1 MSDFVRNLHAVS
13 VSVDG
18 IPGSLLSES
27 GSVCGD
33 AGRYVS
39 PQVEPRWNG
48 DPFPLAGVPPVHFD
62 VVSET
67 LSLGQMLA
75 WDTVHSGAFHHTSL
89 LIRMHGGT
97 FMLHDIVTETTSS
110 GAYRVVFNEAQ
121 QVPRS
126 RAGRIYDGLRV
137 KVAQTTA
144 SRMVPNAGTPS
155 IPHSSSGR

>member
-1 MSDFVRNLHAVS
+1 MSDVVQDLHAVALS
-13 VSVDG
+13 GDG
-18 IPGSLLSES
+18 VPGSLLSES

-33 AGRYVS
+33 AGRHVS
-39 PQVEPRWNG
+39 PQVEPRRNA
-48 DPFPLAGVPPVHFD
+48 DLLTSVGVPPAHFD
-62 VVSET
+62 VVAET
-67 LSLGQMLA
+67 LSLGKILA
-75 WDTVHSGAFHHTSL
+75 WDTVHSRAFHHTSL